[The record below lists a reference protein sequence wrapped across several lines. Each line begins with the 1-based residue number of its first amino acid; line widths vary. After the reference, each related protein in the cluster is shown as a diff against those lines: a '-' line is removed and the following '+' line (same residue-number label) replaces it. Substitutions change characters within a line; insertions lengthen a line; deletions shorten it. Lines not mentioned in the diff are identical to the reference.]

1 MMKLEGEIPNFFMVW
16 ILVVASLS
24 YFHTVGKL
32 TSPGTTKLL
41 AILPVA
47 FFFFY
52 LPLNLTTIFL
62 GGLSSFFLA
71 WLANFKLGISP
82 SNVIIDVN
90 ISVNRKGRR

>member
-1 MMKLEGEIPNFFMVW
+1 MKLKGEIPNFFMVW

-32 TSPGTTKLL
+32 TSLSTTRLL

-52 LPLNLTTIFL
+52 LPLNPTTIFSRQPVL
-62 GGLSSFFLA
+62 FLPLMACQFPAWDFSFQCHHLCEY
-71 WLANFKLGISP
+71 LCE
-82 SNVIIDVN
+82 
-90 ISVNRKGRR
+90 